1 MQGAQRKAPITLV
14 TRRFLDDE
22 DNAIALGSTLDAVAS
37 MRRRSADETASA
49 SVVRREV
56 RGSLTHTKPLR

>member
-1 MQGAQRKAPITLV
+1 MTQDTPITLV
-14 TRRFLDDE
+14 MRKFLDDE

-37 MRRRSADETASA
+37 MRRRYADETASA

-56 RGSLTHTKPLR
+56 REPYAHVSPLD